1 MSINFYISGDRYI
14 TVNKTGAIEI
24 QHTEY
29 QPWQTPSDVTR
40 EILASMLPV
49 EAYKAYIMSISED
62 EKEPIYHESDIH
74 EECRPVGYNTV
85 NYGKEECAQ
94 VDEWIA
100 AVVALGYE
108 LRFYSL

>member
-1 MSINFYISGDRYI
+1 MSINFYISGDREI

-29 QPWQTPSDVTR
+29 QPWQTPTVITR
-40 EILASMLPV
+40 AILASMLPV

-62 EKEPIYHESDIH
+62 GRTIPD
-74 EECRPVGYNTV
+74 NQA
-85 NYGKEECAQ
+85 KEECTQ
-94 VDEWIA
+94 IDEWIS